1 MYLSVHHQPDPRYD
15 SLKEKLEELKGR
27 CKDLFVELIVPPLE
41 GSMTADQVD
50 EIMGVKPLVEYEHK
64 VRKTRRIY
72 HVKGSLATDSVP
84 VTVACVYKTGGDF
97 TAEYVQRLMDGV
109 AAHTTRSCRFVCFT
123 DSDEELPCEK
133 IPLTENLPGWWSK
146 LELFKEYRGRVV
158 YFDLD
163 SVITGSIDPLLDY
176 DGPMALLKDL
186 YSGNNKLSTGV
197 MAWNSPVQ
205 FLTPTDDEKAKI
217 LANPKAM
224 DEFHIVGKLKSAKWH
239 VDVVQDIVKLASYK
253 WDCRGKGVPDGTS
266 VVCFHGRPRPH
277 EVGWKPC

>member
-1 MYLSVHHQPDPRYD
+1 
-15 SLKEKLEELKGR
+15 
-27 CKDLFVELIVPPLE
+27 
-41 GSMTADQVD
+41 
-50 EIMGVKPLVEYEHK
+50 
-64 VRKTRRIY
+64 
-72 HVKGSLATDSVP
+72 
-84 VTVACVYKTGGDF
+84 
-97 TAEYVQRLMDGV
+97 
-109 AAHTTRSCRFVCFT
+109 
-123 DSDEELPCEK
+123 
-133 IPLTENLPGWWSK
+133 
-146 LELFKEYRGRVV
+146 VV